1 MDHEAVVTFRVYH
14 NEETPFNMSTGL
26 LLFFGLHG
34 SSALHTVQDSFVLG
48 ENDIYIA
55 SPLTLYRVGCREG
68 AALLSMMIAP
78 EILRQADWETHHAAD
93 CVLSAER
100 ASDASHNAIRQGMA
114 ALFRSLFREE
124 NRVSK
129 TAAQAEALV
138 SKIRM
143 DFTHTNVQHTSASA
157 ETMARM
163 EEILRFV
170 QTHWAEPITLAQL
183 AADQFLSESYLSR
196 LFHKCLDMT
205 FTDYLVSV
213 RLEHAEADLCKSG
226 RSITQIAY
234 QNGFKSTNAFIEYFR
249 RRYGVTPGKYRK
261 NMSEKSNVSV
271 QSSSGDLS
279 DWMQALLQY
288 DEGTDDAAVPEE
300 RTAKKLAVSADVAKE
315 GQPVRRSW
323 RRLMNIGYAR
333 DGLIGTVQEQIK
345 RARQEIGFTDLRFH
359 GIFDD
364 DMHIYQ
370 QNEDG
375 SPWYNFTYADLLFD
389 FILSVGLHP
398 YVELGFVPSK
408 MAKVQYR
415 LFERCS
421 IAGTYADRQKWEA
434 LVQAS
439 VAHWIERYGLE
450 EVLQWRF
457 TILSFNYAQ
466 LPEIPMDHADYV
478 DMYCTTYRIL
488 KELDV
493 GLRLGGPGSFP
504 SISLA
509 ESSGKQLLMELTARG
524 CPPDFLSVQMYPHE
538 NIERDAEFL
547 RFTANQ
553 QSAPSVLSKDEDFVR
568 NFLQSFWQM
577 AAECGL
583 GDREVIIE
591 EWSSTLWQRDL
602 SSDTC
607 YKAAWLTKNILENC
621 DNVDMMGYWL
631 LTDFI
636 DEWLVP
642 GGVFHGG
649 YGLFTTNGIPKAGY
663 QALRLLTRVG
673 ERLVARGRGW
683 FVSKSRNEIQVFLY
697 HYCHYDALYRYRYQK
712 LTNPHDAYKVFRQ
725 EGNLHIALTLT
736 GLHPGGYRQER
747 RRISRK
753 TGSAYDKWL
762 EIGAPV
768 KIGPDDLRYLS
779 ETSQPS
785 FTVCESDTDGKLLL
799 EADLGPHEVEM
810 ILLQR
815 RDC

>member
-1 MDHEAVVTFRVYH
+1 MDREAVVTFQIYH
-14 NEETPFNMSTGL
+14 NEETPISMSSGL

-34 SSALHTVQDSFVLG
+34 SSTLHTVQGDFALP
-48 ENDIYIA
+48 ENAVYIA
-55 SPLTLYRVGCREG
+55 SPLTLFRVCCRDGE
-68 AALLSMMIAP
+68 ALLSMTIAP
-78 EILRQADWETHHAAD
+78 GILRRAGWEETMAAD
-93 CVLSAER
+93 CLLPAEK

-114 ALFRSLFREE
+114 TLFRSLFREG
-124 NRVSK
+124 NRLSK
-129 TAAQAEALV
+129 TAAQAETLV
-138 SKIRM
+138 SNICR
-143 DFTHTNVQHTSASA
+143 DFAVADVHHPSASA
-157 ETMARM
+157 ETMARI
-163 EEILRFV
+163 EQILRFV
-170 QTHWAEPITLAQL
+170 QTHWAEPVTLAQL
-183 AADQFLSESYLSR
+183 AAKQFLSESYLSR

-213 RLEHAEADLCKSG
+213 RLEHAEADLRKSG

-234 QNGFKSTNAFIEYFR
+234 QNGFKSTNAFIEYFK

-261 NMSEKSNVSV
+261 TVQEKQQAAGQTSP
-271 QSSSGDLS
+271 GDLS
-279 DWMQALLQY
+279 DWMQVLLQY
-288 DEGTDDAAVPEE
+288 DEDTAAGE
-300 RTAKKLAVSADVAKE
+300 RTERIAKTVSVSADVSGE
-315 GQPVRRSW
+315 GQPMWHPW

-345 RARQEIGFTDLRFH
+345 RAKREIGFTDLRFH

-408 MAKVQYR
+408 MAKVQCR

-421 IAGTYADRQKWEA
+421 IAGTYASREKWEA

-457 TILSFNYAQ
+457 TILSFNYSQ
-466 LPEIPMDHADYV
+466 LPEIPMDYADYV
-478 DMYCTTYRIL
+478 EMYCTTRHIL
-488 KELDV
+488 KELDP

-509 ESSGKQLLMELTARG
+509 QDGGERLLRDLTARG

-538 NIERDAEFL
+538 NIEQDAEFL

-553 QSAPSVLSKDEDFVR
+553 QSAPSVLSKDEDFAR
-568 NFLQSFWQM
+568 HFLQSFRRL
-577 AAECGL
+577 AAACGL
-583 GDREVIIE
+583 QDREIVVE

-607 YKAAWLTKNILENC
+607 YKAAWLTKNALENS
-621 DNVDMMGYWL
+621 DSADMLGYWL

-649 YGLFTTNGIPKAGY
+649 YGLFTANGIPKAGY

-673 ERLVARGRGW
+673 EREIARGKGW
-683 FVSKSRNEIQVFLY
+683 LISKSRNEIRIFLY

-712 LTNPHDAYKVFRQ
+712 LTDPNDAYKVFRQ
-725 EGNLHIALTLT
+725 EGDLHLSLTLT

-753 TGSAYDKWL
+753 AGSSYDKWM
-762 EIGAPV
+762 EIGAPA

-785 FTVCESDTDGKLLL
+785 FTVCESDTDGRLVL
-799 EADLGPHEVEM
+799 EAELGPHEVEM
-810 ILLQR
+810 IVLQR

>member
-1 MDHEAVVTFRVYH
+1 
-14 NEETPFNMSTGL
+14 MSAGL

-78 EILRQADWETHHAAD
+78 EILRRAGWEDSCVAD
-93 CVLSAER
+93 CFLSAER
-100 ASDASHNAIRQGMA
+100 ASDASHTAIRQGMA

-124 NRVSK
+124 NRVSQ
-129 TAAQAEALV
+129 TAAQAEALA

-143 DFTHTNVQHTSASA
+143 DFTRANVQHTSASA

-170 QTHWAEPITLAQL
+170 HTHWAEPITLAQL

-213 RLEHAEADLCKSG
+213 RLEHAEAELCKSG

-261 NMSEKSNVSV
+261 NMAEKSNASV
-271 QSSSGDLS
+271 QPTSGDLS

-288 DEGTDDAAVPEE
+288 DEGADADASEE
-300 RTAKKLAVSADVAKE
+300 RPSKTLVVSADVAEE
-315 GQPVRRSW
+315 GCRIRRSW

-345 RARQEIGFTDLRFH
+345 RAKREIGFTDLRFH

-421 IAGTYADRQKWEA
+421 IAGTYADKQRWEA

-439 VAHWIERYGLE
+439 VAH
-450 EVLQWRF
+450 
-457 TILSFNYAQ
+457 
-466 LPEIPMDHADYV
+466 
-478 DMYCTTYRIL
+478 
-488 KELDV
+488 
-493 GLRLGGPGSFP
+493 
-504 SISLA
+504 
-509 ESSGKQLLMELTARG
+509 
-524 CPPDFLSVQMYPHE
+524 
-538 NIERDAEFL
+538 
-547 RFTANQ
+547 
-553 QSAPSVLSKDEDFVR
+553 
-568 NFLQSFWQM
+568 
-577 AAECGL
+577 
-583 GDREVIIE
+583 
-591 EWSSTLWQRDL
+591 
-602 SSDTC
+602 
-607 YKAAWLTKNILENC
+607 
-621 DNVDMMGYWL
+621 
-631 LTDFI
+631 
-636 DEWLVP
+636 
-642 GGVFHGG
+642 
-649 YGLFTTNGIPKAGY
+649 
-663 QALRLLTRVG
+663 
-673 ERLVARGRGW
+673 
-683 FVSKSRNEIQVFLY
+683 
-697 HYCHYDALYRYRYQK
+697 
-712 LTNPHDAYKVFRQ
+712 
-725 EGNLHIALTLT
+725 
-736 GLHPGGYRQER
+736 
-747 RRISRK
+747 
-753 TGSAYDKWL
+753 
-762 EIGAPV
+762 
-768 KIGPDDLRYLS
+768 
-779 ETSQPS
+779 
-785 FTVCESDTDGKLLL
+785 
-799 EADLGPHEVEM
+799 
-810 ILLQR
+810 
-815 RDC
+815 

>member
-1 MDHEAVVTFRVYH
+1 MEREAAAVFQAYY
-14 NEETPFNMSTGL
+14 NEETPVSMSAGL
-26 LLFFGLHG
+26 TCFFGLHG
-34 SSALHTVQDSFVLG
+34 ASTLHTAQQRYTVL
-48 ENDIYIA
+48 ENEVYIA
-55 SPLTLYRVGCREG
+55 SPLTLYRIRCREG
-68 AALLSMMIAP
+68 AALLSMTIAP
-78 EILRQADWETHHAAD
+78 EILRHVGWEETVAAD
-93 CVLSAER
+93 CFLSAEK
-100 ASDASHNAIRQGMA
+100 ANDASHNAIRQGMA
-114 ALFRSLFREE
+114 ALFRSLFQED
-124 NRVSK
+124 NRLLEI
-129 TAAQAEALV
+129 AARAEALAA
-138 SKIRM
+138 KIYA
-143 DFTHTNVQHTSASA
+143 DFAHADVQHPLAGA

-170 QTHWAEPITLAQL
+170 QMHWAEPITLAQL
-183 AADQFLSESYLSR
+183 AASHFLSESYLSR

-213 RLEHAEADLCKSG
+213 RLEHAEADLRRTG

-234 QNGFKSTNAFIEYFR
+234 LNGFKSTNAFIEYFR
-249 RRYGVTPGKYRK
+249 RKHGVTPGKYRK
-261 NMSEKSNVSV
+261 TMEAKGPAPDQCSR
-271 QSSSGDLS
+271 GDLS
-279 DWMQALLQY
+279 DWMQVLLQH
-288 DEGTDDAAVPEE
+288 DEGTDAVAHKE
-300 RTAKKLAVSADVAKE
+300 RKSREITASANVAGE
-315 GQPVRRSW
+315 GKPVRQPW

-345 RARQEIGFTDLRFH
+345 RAKREIGFTDLRFH

-370 QNEDG
+370 QKEDG

-457 TILSFNYAQ
+457 TILSFNYSQ
-466 LPEIPMDHADYV
+466 LPEIPMEYADYL
-478 DMYCTTYRIL
+478 DMYCTTWRIL
-488 KELDV
+488 KELDA

-509 ESSGKQLLMELTARG
+509 ETGGRQLLKELVACG
-524 CPPDFLSVQMYPHE
+524 CPPDFVSVQIYPHE

-547 RFTANQ
+547 HFTTNQ
-553 QSAPSVLSKDEDFVR
+553 QSAPSVLSKDESFVR
-568 NFLQSFWQM
+568 HFLQSLRQM
-577 AAECGL
+577 MAECGL
-583 GDREVIIE
+583 GEREIVIE

-607 YKAAWLTKNILENC
+607 YKAAWLTKNALENC
-621 DNVDMMGYWL
+621 ENADMLGYWL

-673 ERLVARGRGW
+673 ERLVAQGNGW
-683 FVSKSRNEIQVFLY
+683 FVSKNRNEIQIFLY

-725 EGNLHIALTLT
+725 GGDLHLSLTLT
-736 GLHPGGYRQER
+736 GLHPGAYRQER

-753 TGSAYDKWL
+753 AGSAYDKWL
-762 EIGAPV
+762 EIGAPE

-785 FTVCESDTDGKLLL
+785 FTVCESGTDGRLTI
-799 EADLGPHEVEM
+799 EAELGPHEVEM